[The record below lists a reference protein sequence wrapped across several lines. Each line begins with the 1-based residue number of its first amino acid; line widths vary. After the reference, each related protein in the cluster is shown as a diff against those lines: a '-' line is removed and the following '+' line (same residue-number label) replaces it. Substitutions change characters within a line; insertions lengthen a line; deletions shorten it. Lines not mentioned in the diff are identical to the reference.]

1 MRNVIGCIVVA
12 ALILGAYWVGLGVG
26 HKEAVNSVSKFEPY
40 EYVDCTTCWVELYDD
55 GRAIIHTE
63 QQWLTNDDKGN
74 IVILTETMEPWE
86 GE

>member
-1 MRNVIGCIVVA
+1 MRKILACIALA

-26 HKEAVNSVSKFEPY
+26 HKEAVNSVSEFEPY

-63 QQWLTNDDKGN
+63 QQWLTNDDEGN
-74 IVILTETMEPWE
+74 IVILTETMEPIK
-86 GE
+86 